1 MDEVILR
8 IPASPA
14 YVQVVRLTAA
24 SLASRLGF
32 SIDDIEDLKIGVDEL
47 SAYMTGAQ
55 GRDGTL
61 EITFR
66 IAGDRI
72 EIDGTGRFVPG
83 VKVRTE
89 LTDFSKQIL
98 ETVVDDASLSQA
110 DGTATFKLAK
120 GRRG

>member
-1 MDEVILR
+1 MDEITLR

-14 YVQVVRLTAA
+14 FVQVVRLTAA

-32 SIDDIEDLKIGVDEL
+32 SIDDIEDLKIAVDEL

-61 EITFR
+61 EIAFR
-66 IAGDRI
+66 IDDDRI
-72 EIDGTGRFVPG
+72 HITGVGRFVPG

-98 ETVVDDASLSQA
+98 DTVVDDASLSQS
-110 DGTATFKLAK
+110 DGMATFNLSK
-120 GRRG
+120 GRRQ

>member
-1 MDEVILR
+1 VDQITLR

-14 YVQVVRLTAA
+14 FVQVVRLTAA

-55 GRDGTL
+55 GREGTL
-61 EITFR
+61 EINFR
-66 IAGDRI
+66 IDDDRI
-72 EIDGTGRFVPG
+72 EIQGVGRFMPG

-98 ETVVDDASLSQA
+98 DTVVDNASLSQT
-110 DGTATFKLAK
+110 DGTATFNLSK
-120 GRRG
+120 GRRV

>member
-1 MDEVILR
+1 MDQVTLR

-14 YVQVVRLTAA
+14 FVQVVRLTAA

-32 SIDDIEDLKIGVDEL
+32 SIDDIEDLKIAVDEL

-55 GRDGTL
+55 GREGTL

-66 IAGDRI
+66 VDDDRI
-72 EIDGTGRFVPG
+72 EIHGVGRFLPG

-98 ETVVDDASLSQA
+98 DTVVDDAALSQV
-110 DGTATFKLAK
+110 DGTATFNVSK
-120 GRRG
+120 GRRS